1 MQEKSARQE
10 EIIAAAITLAAERGV
25 QELTIR
31 NLALAIGISEPA
43 IYRHF
48 ASKRDILSGII
59 DTLSRI
65 RKDAWDQSKEAR
77 DHPVNQLYRFFLNQA
92 KQFEVFPALAIILFP
107 DELFRNDQEL
117 LNRVQEVMSG
127 TMQDIRDL
135 IDRARS
141 QLLLKKEVDPYVA
154 CLLLVGGFRMLVS
167 SWRVDASGAQNG
179 GLVPQVEG
187 FLKKAIS
194 MLA

>member
-1 MQEKSARQE
+1 M
-10 EIIAAAITLAAERGV
+10 
-25 QELTIR
+25 
-31 NLALAIGISEPA
+31 
-43 IYRHF
+43 
-48 ASKRDILSGII
+48 
-59 DTLSRI
+59 
-65 RKDAWDQSKEAR
+65 
-77 DHPVNQLYRFFLNQA
+77 
-92 KQFEVFPALAIILFP
+92 
-107 DELFRNDQEL
+107 
-117 LNRVQEVMSG
+117 QEVMSG

-141 QLLLKKEVDPYVA
+141 QLLLVKVDPYVA